1 MGKASALAEK
11 VEFTISQM
19 VEKKLDHVHTYIM
32 EKGIDSDVSEQKDQ
46 AVVDFLSYFKDFWI

>member
-19 VEKKLDHVHTYIM
+19 VEKKLDHVHSYIL
-32 EKGIDSDVSEQKDQ
+32 EKNIDQSENKNE

>member
-19 VEKKLDHVHTYIM
+19 VEKKLDHVHSYIL
-32 EKGIDSDVSEQKDQ
+32 EKNID
-46 AVVDFLSYFKDFWI
+46 